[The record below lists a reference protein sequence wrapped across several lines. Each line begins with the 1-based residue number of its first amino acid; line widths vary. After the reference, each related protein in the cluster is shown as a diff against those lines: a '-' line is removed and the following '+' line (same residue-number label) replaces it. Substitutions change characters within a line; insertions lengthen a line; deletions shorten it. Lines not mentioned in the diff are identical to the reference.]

1 MYFNIEQEKK
11 QFLRM
16 MVDHTWR
23 ELNEDKP
30 LLKRMMASIPERMNK
45 IIKIGGAQDICWKA

>member
-45 IIKIGGAQDICWKA
+45 IIKIGGAQDIC